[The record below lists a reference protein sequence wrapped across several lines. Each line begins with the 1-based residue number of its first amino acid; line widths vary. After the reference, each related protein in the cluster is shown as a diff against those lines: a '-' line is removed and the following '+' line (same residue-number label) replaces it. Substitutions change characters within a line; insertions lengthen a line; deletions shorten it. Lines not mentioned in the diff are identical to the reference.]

1 MILAGLFV
9 GVLLLGMGVWYVVQ
23 ARRKKALAQLV
34 TDRWL
39 NPHNYPKD
47 GDTL

>member
-1 MILAGLFV
+1 VILAGLV
-9 GVLLLGMGVWYVVQ
+9 LGVLLLGMGAWYVVQ

-39 NPHNYPKD
+39 NEHSYDKD
-47 GDTL
+47 GDRE